1 MNKNINQETKNQES
15 GIDNVSQ
22 KENSISQVVKDT
34 KNQVENLTE
43 DFSEAK
49 KIILNIFKEQKIED
63 LYSLKKNLPTYR
75 FMYLLSEKNLWEQN
89 AKIVEKYV
97 FSLIKGKSKS
107 QSISHQ
113 DMRNIAKDVGLI
125 EYSEEEQKSKFFD
138 LLKKKSSGCQKSD
151 LWKIYKKIFY
161 LGSYLYSICYRKSFV
176 TQLLKKYI

>member
-63 LYSLKKNLPTYR
+63 LYSLKKIFQLT
-75 FMYLLSEKNLWEQN
+75 
-89 AKIVEKYV
+89 
-97 FSLIKGKSKS
+97 
-107 QSISHQ
+107 
-113 DMRNIAKDVGLI
+113 
-125 EYSEEEQKSKFFD
+125 D
-138 LLKKKSSGCQKSD
+138 LC
-151 LWKIYKKIFY
+151 IY
-161 LGSYLYSICYRKSFV
+161 
-176 TQLLKKYI
+176 